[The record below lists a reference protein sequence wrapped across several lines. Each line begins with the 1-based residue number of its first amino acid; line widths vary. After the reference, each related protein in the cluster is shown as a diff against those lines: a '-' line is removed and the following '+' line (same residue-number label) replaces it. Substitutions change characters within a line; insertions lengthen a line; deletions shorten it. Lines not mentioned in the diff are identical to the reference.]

1 MSKPKPSV
9 KRLYLWLALLFA
21 IAVAGFI
28 GLRLAAGV
36 LRDQVQQA
44 LGPEAEIGAIELGLS
59 RVVVR
64 DLRLPAPQGWPSTD
78 TLRAQRVVLEP
89 DLRTLLSDRYRVA
102 AVHVE
107 GAYLSVW
114 RTREGRVRL
123 LPSLLED
130 RVLTP
135 RTADTTAPQIEIGA
149 IRFENATLEFFDSS
163 VRQPAHRLSLEQ
175 VQVEVGELQI
185 PGLEN
190 RTTLVLQGEVAGPA
204 GPGPFEINGWIQ
216 LANGDSEFSTQLR
229 NIDLSTLEPYLIQ
242 SSETGVRKG
251 TLDLDLKSTVQNRQL
266 TAPGRLVLADL
277 ELAPADRPL
286 ATFMGMPRSAVIQ
299 ALKNRERR
307 IELDFTLE
315 GDLDNPTFSLNE
327 VLAVRLAVGVA
338 RTLGLSLEGIVRGI
352 GGFGEKS
359 LDAAGSAIRGVGD
372 WLTGDDE
379 EASPPE

>member
-21 IAVAGFI
+21 IVVAGFI

-78 TLRAQRVVLEP
+78 TLRAERVVLEP

-190 RTTLVLQGEVAGPA
+190 RTTLVLQGEVAGPV
-204 GPGPFEINGWIQ
+204 GPGPFKIDGWIQ

-229 NIDLSTLEPYLIQ
+229 NVDLSTLEPYLIQ

-352 GGFGEKS
+352 GGFGEKG